1 MSDFSTNWNKKELSA
16 YILLYCANAN
26 FSETEEEIEMI
37 RSKVDAGD
45 YKSIRKEFQKDNDF
59 QSISKIK
66 EAVKRLGYSAT
77 QIDALID
84 EIKSMFLADGNF
96 DQSEKTLFFG
106 LKKLLEQI

>member
-1 MSDFSTNWNKKELSA
+1 MSDFSTDWNNKELSA

-26 FSETEEEIEMI
+26 YSETEEQIEMI
-37 RSKVDAGD
+37 RAKVDAGD

-66 EAVKRLGYSAT
+66 VAVERLGYSKT

-84 EIKSMFLADGNF
+84 EIKSMFLVDGYF
-96 DQSEKTLFFG
+96 DQTEKT
-106 LKKLLEQI
+106 